1 MCQLW
6 TNKGLTL
13 LLFTAVPQDAENC
26 HNQEDGKES
35 RKPRKDAAAVV
46 SSPARKTKGHDPAMD
61 RGWGVG
67 GDASSRGRTRGFG
80 VGAEGR
86 KTEVGWAG
94 W

>member
-1 MCQLW
+1 MYQLW

-26 HNQEDGKES
+26 QNQEDGKES

-46 SSPARKTKGHDPAMD
+46 SSPVRKTKGHDPAMD

-67 GDASSRGRTRGFG
+67 GGGRRFLQRQDSRVWGGSRGK
-80 VGAEGR
+80 EN
-86 KTEVGWAG
+86 
-94 W
+94 